1 MLETLEITIPE
12 TETYDE
18 VKNEFAILFPETTL
32 QLRHS
37 LISIQKWEQIWHQP
51 FLDDNKEKTLEMTK
65 SYVKCMTI
73 NKNVNPLVYDY
84 IPSKCMPLI
93 KKYIEDPMTATWFS
107 DDPDAPKGPSPIQTA
122 ETIYAD
128 MITLNI
134 PAEYARWHLNSL
146 LTLIKVCAIRQ
157 QPPKKM
163 SAQETAAHYAK
174 LNKMRKAKAAS
185 RRH

>member
-1 MLETLEITIPE
+1 MQETLEITIPE

-18 VKNEFAILFPETTL
+18 DKNEFKTLFGETTL
-32 QLRHS
+32 QLKHS
-37 LISIQKWEQIWHQP
+37 LLSIQKWEQHWHKP
-51 FLDDNKEKTLEMTK
+51 FLDTSKGEKTLEETK
-65 SYVKCMTI
+65 DYVRCMTI
-73 NKNVNPLVYDY
+73 NKGVNPLVYDY
-84 IPSKCMPLI
+84 IPSKWMPII
-93 KKYIEDPMTATWFS
+93 KQYIEDPMTATWFS
-107 DDPDAPKGPSPIQTA
+107 DTDKPKGPAPVQTA

-134 PAEYARWHLNSL
+134 PSDYAKWHLNSL

-174 LNKMRKAKAAS
+174 LNKMHRAKGIK
-185 RRH
+185 

>member
-1 MLETLEITIPE
+1 MQETLEITIPE

-18 VKNEFAILFPETTL
+18 EKNLITKLFPKTTI
-32 QLRHS
+32 QLKHS
-37 LISIQKWEQIWHQP
+37 LLSIHKWEMAWHKP
-51 FLDDNKEKTLEMTK
+51 FLDKHHEKTLEETK
-65 SYVKCMTI
+65 DYIRCMTI
-73 NKNVNPLVYDY
+73 NKGVNPLIYDY
-84 IPSKCMPLI
+84 IPSKYIPEI

-107 DDPDAPKGPSPIQTA
+107 DDDEPPKSGPVQTA

-134 PAEYARWHLNSL
+134 PVDFEKWHLNSL

-163 SAQETAAHYAK
+163 SAQETAAKYAQ
-174 LNKMRKAKAAS
+174 LNKLHRAKGI
-185 RRH
+185 R